1 MDSLI
6 GAKRKTASCCWRPH
20 SNRIMENFMQT
31 SIDNVAKTKIDVH
44 SIQLS
49 VIEWAGVRVVTTA
62 ILASGYGTDEA
73 NIRMNL
79 SNNKDR
85 FIEGIHY
92 FSITG
97 SELKEFKNRVNESY
111 SVGKRARSLTLWTEK
126 GAARMSKIVDT
137 DEAWTFFER
146 LEDSYFRPAPVVG
159 IPLSYEEALE
169 DLLAKVKE
177 NRVIAEQRDRA
188 VKEKLWISEKR
199 EVTAMTTASI
209 AVREKNK
216 LAERLGEGKNYAA
229 IIPVEKKLGKK
240 FKWQPLRKW
249 CRDNDV
255 TPHDVD
261 DPRFGSV
268 KSWPRAAWLDVYGVD
283 IRKLF

>member
-1 MDSLI
+1 
-6 GAKRKTASCCWRPH
+6 
-20 SNRIMENFMQT
+20 MQT

-49 VIEWAGVRVVTTA
+49 VIEWAGVRVVTTET
-62 ILASGYGTDEA
+62 LATGYGTEA
-73 NIRMNL
+73 IRIQQNYIR
-79 SNNKDR
+79 NEDR
-85 FIEGIHY
+85 FIEGIH
-92 FSITG
+92 FFTIKG
-97 SELKEFKNRVNESY
+97 AELKDLKNRLSSSE
-111 SVGKRARSLTLWTEK
+111 SVGKHARILTLWTEK

-137 DEAWTFFER
+137 DEAWSFFER
-146 LEDSYFRPAPVVG
+146 LEDSYFRPSPVVG

-177 NRVIAEQRDRA
+177 NRVITEQRDRA

-229 IIPVEKKLGKK
+229 IIPVEKKLGQK

-255 TPHDVD
+255 TPHDVE